1 MIEVTRLNH
10 TSVVINSDLIEQI
23 ESTPDTVVT
32 LTTGQ
37 KIMVLETKDA
47 IVKRVLGFR
56 RSIIAGDSASGQG
69 SAVLGQ
75 HTLADRSNGRL

>member
-1 MIEVTRLNH
+1 MIAVTRLNH

-37 KIMVLETKDA
+37 KIMVLETTEA
-47 IVKRVLGFR
+47 IIERVLDFR
-56 RSIIAGDSASGQG
+56 RSIMHPDSAGQG
-69 SAVLGQ
+69 SPAAGQ
-75 HTLADRSNGRL
+75 RRFAG